1 MRGRTQEAERV
12 KVLLKERKKSVNSA
26 LKGQVQKALL
36 GRECVRGI
44 HNRHKEKKG
53 WEEYLRYGIKHAYPS
68 RQGIWTLKEY
78 DEGNHFLKRVSPDV
92 RSKEPNLAVLYR
104 GGRTKNDWKV
114 LGLNDERLDI
124 FNGVKSK
131 FGQMWFFFFFCLKY
145 VGYL

>member
-53 WEEYLRYGIKHAYPS
+53 
-68 RQGIWTLKEY
+68 
-78 DEGNHFLKRVSPDV
+78 
-92 RSKEPNLAVLYR
+92 
-104 GGRTKNDWKV
+104 
-114 LGLNDERLDI
+114 
-124 FNGVKSK
+124 
-131 FGQMWFFFFFCLKY
+131 
-145 VGYL
+145 